1 MIIDE
6 DGEVSGITEEDFK
19 RAIKNPYASRIH
31 RSRTF
36 FLNENMIKRFDELAE
51 EKGWYRDEFI
61 NNILLTYLNTV
72 DEQKAA
78 KSRGQL

>member
-6 DGEVSGITEEDFK
+6 DGEVISISEEDFK
-19 RAIKNPYASRIH
+19 RAIKNPYAEKIH

-51 EKGWYRDEFI
+51 EKGSHRDEFI
-61 NNILLTYLNTV
+61 NRILLSYLNTL
-72 DEQKAA
+72 DEQKTV
-78 KSRGQL
+78 KTKKQL